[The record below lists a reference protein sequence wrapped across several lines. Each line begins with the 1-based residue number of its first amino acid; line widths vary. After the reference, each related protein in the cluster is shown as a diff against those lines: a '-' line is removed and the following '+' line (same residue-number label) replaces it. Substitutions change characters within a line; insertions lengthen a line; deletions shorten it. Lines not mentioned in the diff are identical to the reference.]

1 MSDVL
6 VIGAGII
13 GAACARSLASAGLSV
28 TVVDRG
34 ASAGG
39 TSAACEGNLLV
50 SDKGPGPELDLAR
63 HAAARWPTVA
73 SELATELGPSFPSIE
88 YEPKGGI
95 VVAMTEPGAIA
106 LLAFA
111 ETQRPAGVE
120 ARALSAGEALD
131 LEPDLNP
138 ALTAAVHYPQDAQVQ
153 PTIATEALLASARIR
168 GAVVR
173 TGAEVTGCI
182 LGTDGRITGVR
193 TTQGSLYADAVLVA
207 AGPWSGEVSDRLGVS
222 IPIRPRRGMLLVTA
236 AMPQRIFHKVYDGDY
251 VGATQSG
258 DASLQT
264 SSVVESTR
272 GGTVIIGSS
281 REQIGFDTT
290 LSVDVLRR
298 LAAKAVS
305 LFPFLERVNVIRSY
319 GGFRPYLPDHLPI
332 IGPDPRLSGL
342 WHATGHEGAGI
353 GLAIVTADL
362 LRDQFL
368 DRTPDR
374 PAEPFQLDRPSLR
387 PYLRA
392 A

>member
-1 MSDVL
+1 M
-6 VIGAGII
+6 
-13 GAACARSLASAGLSV
+13 
-28 TVVDRG
+28 
-34 ASAGG
+34 
-39 TSAACEGNLLV
+39 
-50 SDKGPGPELDLAR
+50 
-63 HAAARWPTVA
+63 
-73 SELATELGPSFPSIE
+73 
-88 YEPKGGI
+88 GGI

-138 ALTAAVHYPQDAQVQ
+138 ALTAAVHDPQDAQVQ
-153 PTIATEALLASARIR
+153 PTIATEALLASARVR

-182 LGTDGRITGVR
+182 LGTDGRITGVH

-207 AGPWSGEVSDRLGVS
+207 AGPWSGEVSHRLGVP
-222 IPIRPRRGMLLVTA
+222 IPNPPRRGMLLVTA

-251 VGATQSG
+251 VGATRSD

-281 REQIGFDTT
+281 REQVGFDTR

-298 LAAKAVS
+298 LAGKAIS

-353 GLAIVTADL
+353 GLALVTADL
-362 LRDQFL
+362 LTAQFL